1 MTAIATALA
10 AVVGDERVVRGPV
23 DAYVKDETETRL
35 IVGSCAAVVEP
46 RSTEEVA
53 AVVRWAYEHEVPV
66 VPRGGGTGYAGGAV
80 PFAGS
85 VVVSLAKLTAFRRF
99 DPELWRAEVEAG
111 VTTHL
116 LQRRARE
123 NGLLYPPDPGAGE
136 QSHIG
141 GNIATNAGGPHAFK
155 YGTTGAWIT
164 GIEAVVP
171 PGEVITIGG
180 AITKDVAGYDLK
192 HVLIGSEGTL
202 GVITCA
208 WVRFIPAPEAR
219 HPVVGL
225 FPSTATGVEAIE
237 AMVGSGVAVAVLDY
251 LDHGALAAAPPAFAD
266 GDVAERV
273 GFALL
278 CEADGTAVEARSV
291 RAAAIAVVEECGG
304 LAVAPLDASGVA
316 AVWRWREG
324 MTGAVTTV
332 RGGKVSED
340 IVVPLD
346 RLREAIDGTHAI
358 GDAVGL
364 PACSWGHAGDGN
376 LHSTFLVD
384 TSDPDQLRRA
394 EAGAVALFDLAVE
407 LGGSLSGEHGLGLV
421 KSGQLERFW
430 APRKLELHRGI
441 KTLFDPKG
449 LMNPGKKQ

>member
-1 MTAIATALA
+1 VTAIAEALA
-10 AVVGDERVVRGPV
+10 TVVGDDCVVRGPV

-35 IVGSCAAVVEP
+35 LVGSCAAVVEP

-53 AVVRWAYEHEVPV
+53 AVVRWACEHEVPV

-85 VVVSLAKLTAFRRF
+85 VVLSLAKLTAFRRF
-99 DPELWRAEVEAG
+99 DTELWRAEVEAG
-111 VTTHL
+111 VTTHQ

-123 NGLLYPPDPGAGE
+123 SGLLYPPDPGAGE
-136 QSHIG
+136 QSQLG

-164 GIEAVVP
+164 GLEAVVP
-171 PGEVITIGG
+171 PGDVISIGG

-219 HPVVGL
+219 HPVVGF
-225 FPSTATGVEAIE
+225 FPSTAAGVEAIE
-237 AMVGSGVAVAVLDY
+237 ALVGNGVAVAVLDY

-266 GDVAERV
+266 GYVAERD

-291 RAAAIAVVEECGG
+291 RTDAIAVIEECGG
-304 LAVAPLDASGVA
+304 LAVAPLDAAETA

-346 RLREAIDGTHAI
+346 RLREAIERTHAI
-358 GDAVGL
+358 ADAVGL

-394 EAGAVALFDLAVE
+394 EAGAVALFDLAME

-421 KSGQLERFW
+421 KSGHLERFW

>member
-1 MTAIATALA
+1 MTAIAEALA
-10 AVVGDERVVRGPV
+10 TVVGGDRVVHGPV

-46 RSTEEVA
+46 RSAEEVA
-53 AVVRWAYEHEVPV
+53 CVVRWAYEHDVPI

-80 PFAGS
+80 PFTGS
-85 VVVSLAKLTAFRRF
+85 VVLSLAKLTAFRRF

-111 VTTHL
+111 VTTHV

-136 QSHIG
+136 QSQLG

-155 YGTTGAWIT
+155 YGTTSAWIT
-164 GIEAVVP
+164 GLEAVVP
-171 PGEVITIGG
+171 PGEVITVGG
-180 AITKDVAGYDLK
+180 PITKDVAGYDLK
-192 HVLIGSEGTL
+192 RVLIGSEGTL

-225 FPSTATGVEAIE
+225 FPSTAAGVEAIE
-237 AMVGSGVAVAVLDY
+237 AMVANGVAVAVLDY
-251 LDHGALAAAPPAFAD
+251 LDHGALAAAPPGFAD
-266 GDVAERV
+266 GVVSEPPA
-273 GFALL
+273 FALL
-278 CEADGTAVEARSV
+278 CEADGTVTEARTV
-291 RAAAIAVVEECGG
+291 RADAIAVIEERGG
-304 LAVAPLDASGVA
+304 IAVAPLDASAVA
-316 AVWRWREG
+316 GVWRWREG
-324 MTGAVTTV
+324 LTGAVTTV

-346 RLREAIDGTHAI
+346 RLLEAIERTHTIAA
-358 GDAVGL
+358 AVGL

-394 EAGAVALFDLAVE
+394 EAGAIALFDLAVE

>member
-1 MTAIATALA
+1 MTAIAAALA
-10 AVVGDERVVRGPV
+10 AVVGDDCVVRGPV

-35 IVGSCAAVVEP
+35 LVGSCAAVVKP

-53 AVVRWAYEHEVPV
+53 AVVRWAYEHEVPI

-85 VVVSLAKLTAFRRF
+85 VVLSLAKLTAFRHF

-111 VTTHL
+111 VTTHM

-123 NGLLYPPDPGAGE
+123 SGLLYPPDPGAGE
-136 QSHIG
+136 QSQIG

-171 PGEVITIGG
+171 PGEVITISGP
-180 AITKDVAGYDLK
+180 IRKDVAGYDLK

-202 GVITCA
+202 GVITSA
-208 WVRFIPAPEAR
+208 WVRFMPAPEAR

-225 FPSTATGVEAIE
+225 FASTAAGVDAIE
-237 AMVGSGVAVAVLDY
+237 VMVGSGVAVAVLDY
-251 LDHGALAAAPPAFAD
+251 LDHGALAAAPPRFA
-266 GDVAERV
+266 GGHAAA
-273 GFALL
+273 FALL
-278 CEADGTAVEARSV
+278 CEADGAAVDALSV
-291 RAAAIAVVEECGG
+291 RADAIAVVEECGG
-304 LAVAPLDASGVA
+304 LAVAPLDAAEVA
-316 AVWRWREG
+316 EVWRWREG

-346 RLREAIDGTHAI
+346 RLREAIERTHAI

-394 EAGAVALFDLAVE
+394 EEGAVALFDLAVE

-430 APRKLELHRGI
+430 APRKLDLHRGI

>member
-1 MTAIATALA
+1 VTAIAEALA
-10 AVVGDERVVRGPV
+10 TVVGDDRVVRGPV

-35 IVGSCAAVVEP
+35 LIGSCAAVVEP

-53 AVVRWAYEHEVPV
+53 AVVRWAYEREVPV

-85 VVVSLAKLTAFRRF
+85 IVLSLAKLTAFRRF

-123 NGLLYPPDPGAGE
+123 SGLLYPPDPGAGE
-136 QSHIG
+136 QSQLG

-164 GIEAVVP
+164 GLDAVVP
-171 PGEVITIGG
+171 PGDVITIGG
-180 AITKDVAGYDLK
+180 PITKDVAGYDLK

-225 FPSTATGVEAIE
+225 FPSTAAGVEAIE
-237 AMVGSGVAVAVLDY
+237 AMVGNGVAVAVLDY
-251 LDHGALAAAPPAFAD
+251 LDHGALAAAPPNFAG
-266 GDVAERV
+266 GDVAERMA
-273 GFALL
+273 FALL
-278 CEADGTAVEARSV
+278 CEADGPAVEARSL
-291 RAAAIAVVEECGG
+291 RAEAIAVIEECGG
-304 LAVAPLDASGVA
+304 LAVAPLDASGAA

-346 RLREAIDGTHAI
+346 RLLEAIERTHAI
-358 GDAVGL
+358 ADAVGL
-364 PACSWGHAGDGN
+364 RACSWGHAGDGN

-384 TSDPDQLRRA
+384 TSDPDELRRA
-394 EAGAVALFDLAVE
+394 EEGAVALFELAIE

-421 KSGQLERFW
+421 KSGHLERFW

>member
-1 MTAIATALA
+1 VTAIASALG
-10 AVVGDERVVRGPV
+10 AVVGDDRVVHGPL

-35 IVGSCAAVVEP
+35 LVGACAAVVEP

-53 AVVRWAYEHEVPV
+53 AVVGWAYEHGVPL

-80 PFAGS
+80 PFADS
-85 VVVSLAKLTAFRRF
+85 VVISFGKLTAFRHF

-111 VTTHL
+111 VTTHM

-123 NGLLYPPDPGAGE
+123 SGLLYPPDPGAGE
-136 QSHIG
+136 QSQLG

-180 AITKDVAGYDLK
+180 AIRKDVAGYDLK

-202 GVITCA
+202 GVITAA

-225 FPSTATGVEAIE
+225 FPSTDAGVDAIE
-237 AMVGSGVAVAVLDY
+237 VMVGSGVAVAVLDY
-251 LDHGALAAAPPAFAD
+251 LDQGALVAAPPSFA
-266 GDVAERV
+266 GGHAAA
-273 GFALL
+273 FALL
-278 CEADGTAVEARSV
+278 CEADGTAADALSV
-291 RAAAIAVVEECGG
+291 RADAIAVVEECGG
-304 LAVAPLDASGVA
+304 FAVAPLGAAGVA
-316 AVWRWREG
+316 EIWRWREG

-346 RLREAIDGTHAI
+346 RLREAIERTQAI

-394 EAGAVALFDLAVE
+394 EAGAVELFDLAIE

-449 LMNPGKKQ
+449 LMNPDKKR

>member
-1 MTAIATALA
+1 VTAIAAALG
-10 AVVGDERVVRGPV
+10 AVVGDDRVVHGPL

-35 IVGSCAAVVEP
+35 LVGTCAAVVEP

-80 PFAGS
+80 PFADS
-85 VVVSLAKLTAFRRF
+85 VVISLGKLTAFRHF

-111 VTTHL
+111 VTTHM

-136 QSHIG
+136 QSQLG

-180 AITKDVAGYDLK
+180 AIRKDVAGYDLK

-202 GVITCA
+202 GIITSA

-225 FPSTATGVEAIE
+225 FPSTDAGVDAIE
-237 AMVGSGVAVAVLDY
+237 VMVGSGVAVAVLDY
-251 LDHGALAAAPPAFAD
+251 LDQGALGAAPPSFAD
-266 GDVAERV
+266 GHDAV
-273 GFALL
+273 FALL
-278 CEADGTAVEARSV
+278 CEADGTAADALSV
-291 RAAAIAVVEECGG
+291 RADAIAVIEESGG
-304 LAVAPLDASGVA
+304 LAFAPLDAAGA
-316 AVWRWREG
+316 AEIWRWREG

-346 RLREAIDGTHAI
+346 RLREAIERTQAI

-394 EAGAVALFDLAVE
+394 EEGSVELFDLAVE

-421 KSGQLERFW
+421 KSGQIERFW
-430 APRKLELHRGI
+430 TPRKLELHRGI

>member
-1 MTAIATALA
+1 VTAIAAALG
-10 AVVGDERVVRGPV
+10 AVVGDDRVVHGPL

-35 IVGSCAAVVEP
+35 LVGTCAAVVEP

-80 PFAGS
+80 PFADS
-85 VVVSLAKLTAFRRF
+85 VVISLGKLTAFRHF

-111 VTTHL
+111 VTTHM

-136 QSHIG
+136 QSQLG

-180 AITKDVAGYDLK
+180 AIRKDVAGYDLK
-192 HVLIGSEGTL
+192 HMLIGSEGTL
-202 GVITCA
+202 GIITSA

-225 FPSTATGVEAIE
+225 FPSTDAGVDAIE
-237 AMVGSGVAVAVLDY
+237 VMVGSGVAVAVLDY
-251 LDHGALAAAPPAFAD
+251 LDQGALGAAPPSFAD
-266 GDVAERV
+266 GHDAA
-273 GFALL
+273 FALL
-278 CEADGTAVEARSV
+278 CEADGTAADALSV
-291 RAAAIAVVEECGG
+291 RADAIAVIEESGG
-304 LAVAPLDASGVA
+304 LAFAPLDAAGA
-316 AVWRWREG
+316 TEIWRWREG

-346 RLREAIDGTHAI
+346 RLREAIERTQAI

-394 EAGAVALFDLAVE
+394 EEGSVELFDLAVE

-421 KSGQLERFW
+421 KSGQIERFW
-430 APRKLELHRGI
+430 TPRKLELHRGI

>member
-1 MTAIATALA
+1 VTAIAAALG
-10 AVVGDERVVRGPV
+10 AVVGDDRVVHGPL

-35 IVGSCAAVVEP
+35 LVGTCAAVVEP
-46 RSTEEVA
+46 RATEEVA

-80 PFAGS
+80 PFADS
-85 VVVSLAKLTAFRRF
+85 VVISLGKLTAFRHF

-111 VTTHL
+111 VTTHM

-136 QSHIG
+136 QSQLG

-180 AITKDVAGYDLK
+180 AIRKDVAGYDLK

-202 GVITCA
+202 GIITSA

-225 FPSTATGVEAIE
+225 FPSTDAGVDAIE
-237 AMVGSGVAVAVLDY
+237 VMVGSGVAVAVLDY
-251 LDHGALAAAPPAFAD
+251 LDQGALAAAPPSFAD
-266 GDVAERV
+266 GHDAA
-273 GFALL
+273 FALL
-278 CEADGTAVEARSV
+278 CEADGTAADALSV
-291 RAAAIAVVEECGG
+291 RADAIAVIEESGG
-304 LAVAPLDASGVA
+304 LAFAPLDAAGA
-316 AVWRWREG
+316 AEIWRWREG

-346 RLREAIDGTHAI
+346 RLREAIERTQAI

-384 TSDPDQLRRA
+384 TSDRDQLRRA
-394 EAGAVALFDLAVE
+394 EEGAVELFDLAVE

-421 KSGQLERFW
+421 KSGQIERFW
-430 APRKLELHRGI
+430 TPRKLELHRGI

>member
-1 MTAIATALA
+1 VTAIAAALA
-10 AVVGDERVVRGPV
+10 EVVGDDCVVRGPI
-23 DAYVKDETETRL
+23 DAYLKDETETRL
-35 IVGSCAAVVEP
+35 LVGACAAVVEP

-85 VVVSLAKLTAFRRF
+85 IVLSLAKLTAFRHF

-111 VTTHL
+111 VTTHR
-116 LQRRARE
+116 LQQRARE
-123 NGLLYPPDPGAGE
+123 SGLLYPPDPGAGE
-136 QSHIG
+136 QSQLG

-171 PGEVITIGG
+171 PGEVVTVGG
-180 AITKDVAGYDLK
+180 SIRKDVAGYDLN

-202 GVITCA
+202 GVITAA

-225 FPSTATGVEAIE
+225 FPSTDAGVDAIE
-237 AMVGSGVAVAVLDY
+237 VMVGSGVAVAVLDY
-251 LDHGALAAAPPAFAD
+251 LDQGALAAAPPGFAD
-266 GDVAERV
+266 GFDAA
-273 GFALL
+273 FAVL
-278 CEADGTAVEARSV
+278 CEADGTAAEALSM
-291 RAAAIAVVEECGG
+291 RADAIAVVEEYGG
-304 LAVAPLDASGVA
+304 LAVAPLDATGVA
-316 AVWRWREG
+316 EIWRWREG

-346 RLREAIDGTHAI
+346 RLREAIERTQAI

-394 EAGAVALFDLAVE
+394 EEGAVALFDLAVE

-430 APRKLELHRGI
+430 TPRKLELHRGI